1 VTVLNF
7 SVSRRVLLFQI
18 LWCGFGWRVAS
29 KDSNDRNQPN
39 LLRIPWVRYSVNGF
53 LLPQLVRGLLVSE
66 YPTTRSSEC
75 LFPLF
80 GITQKAMHGIGQGGQ
95 LEDALLGQGRRVK
108 LDRIPG

>member
-7 SVSRRVLLFQI
+7 SVSLRVLLFQI

-29 KDSNDRNQPN
+29 EDSNDRNQPN

-66 YPTTRSSEC
+66 YPQLALQSASSPCLALLRKRCMASVREVNWRTRSS
-75 LFPLF
+75 
-80 GITQKAMHGIGQGGQ
+80 AR
-95 LEDALLGQGRRVK
+95 AVA
-108 LDRIPG
+108 